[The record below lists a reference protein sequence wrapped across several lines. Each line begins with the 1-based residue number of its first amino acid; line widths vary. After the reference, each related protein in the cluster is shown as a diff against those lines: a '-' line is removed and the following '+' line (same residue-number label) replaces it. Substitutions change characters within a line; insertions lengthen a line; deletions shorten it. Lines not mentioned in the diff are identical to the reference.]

1 MKLSECTKNYTKQ
14 RVIMYN
20 RDQTKA
26 LYKNRLLSCVNGC
39 IYVGEPVYD
48 NYNNESFDV
57 FAVFPGLPALW
68 LNYYSGRCE
77 IDRLLN
83 AEEIKA
89 ASSLE
94 SFVDTMKQKISDK
107 SHIRFTEILM
117 LENIDKKLAEDAV
130 AAKAAFE
137 ENRKRK
143 HDERNRQDAEE
154 AARRNTETMK
164 MVEAAEQVIL
174 NGKGEI
180 KNDPVIIYGKYTWER
195 QCYKMIEYL
204 MQKYGVVV
212 KTSTKNWIREKLNRI
227 VVDGNKVTWHY
238 FTTTKRTSSTNGAA
252 NALGEL
258 ILKVRGA
265 TE

>member
-89 ASSLE
+89 ESSLE
-94 SFVDTMKQKISDK
+94 SFVATMKQKIKDE
-107 SHIRFTEILM
+107 SHIRFTEILL

-130 AAKAAFE
+130 AAKSAFE
-137 ENRKRK
+137 ENLKRK
-143 HDERNRQDAEE
+143 HDERNQQDAEE
-154 AARRNTETMK
+154 AAQRNAETMK
-164 MVEAAEQVIL
+164 EIEAAEQTIINGGEL
-174 NGKGEI
+174 NNSPI
-180 KNDPVIIYGKYTWER
+180 IIYGKYTWER
-195 QCYKMIEYL
+195 QSYTMIEYL
-204 MQKYGVVV
+204 MQKYGVEP
-212 KTSTKNWIREKLNRI
+212 KGRTKGWIRENLKRVEIN
-227 VVDGNKVTWHY
+227 DHAFTWHY
-238 FTTTKRTSSTNGAA
+238 QTSSKRKSSFDSAA
-252 NALGEL
+252 NSLSEL
-258 ILKVRGA
+258 IMKVRNK
-265 TE
+265 